1 VSGGP
6 VDGGVGDW
14 PGLPLQSNSPGIA
27 QSGRPGGLLAA
38 KMDEELG
45 RERSARKKIHE
56 DFAAMAGDVKVLQA
70 ETGRQTATL
79 GELKVEVQSTNARI
93 DAVPGRVI
101 NLLRETKGLIQ

>member
-1 VSGGP
+1 
-6 VDGGVGDW
+6 
-14 PGLPLQSNSPGIA
+14 
-27 QSGRPGGLLAA
+27 
-38 KMDEELG
+38 MDEELG